1 MKNPLI
7 KTLERP
13 EKDICIYALLDPF
26 TGLLMYI
33 GQTIQGFKRIS
44 EHFHKCDKRNPN
56 GLLSKSKV
64 WISNLKKQNQIFKV
78 VYIQYFDNSE
88 TIDESEEF
96 WISFFRSSGAEL
108 LNG

>member
-64 WISNLKKQNQIFKV
+64 WISNLKKQNQIFTHEKATLLL
-78 VYIQYFDNSE
+78 FDCWHIFSC
-88 TIDESEEF
+88 F
-96 WISFFRSSGAEL
+96 VL
-108 LNG
+108 LLYKYTRPKCR